1 LVCIVKKS
9 IHSPENLAEKR
20 SDCPVANVL
29 DLLGDKWTLLVIR
42 DMLFF
47 GKKLYKE
54 FAGSSE
60 RIPTNILADRLRR
73 MEQAQLLERKAYQK
87 KPVRYYYHLTAK
99 GWDVLPVLKAI
110 MQLAFK
116 HWSGASAPSPEKLA
130 EIKKNIRKAKPTRSK
145 R

>member
-1 LVCIVKKS
+1 MTR
-9 IHSPENLAEKR
+9 SPEDPAEKR
-20 SDCPVANVL
+20 SDCPIANVL

-47 GKKLYKE
+47 GKRLYKE
-54 FAGSSE
+54 FADSSE

-73 MEQAQLLERKAYQK
+73 MEQAQLLKKEAYQK
-87 KPVRYYYHLTAK
+87 KPVRYSYHLTAK

-110 MQLAFK
+110 MEWAFK
-116 HWSGASAPSPEKLA
+116 HCSGTSAPSPEKLA
-130 EIKKNIRKAKPTRSK
+130 EIKKNIRKAKPKRSN